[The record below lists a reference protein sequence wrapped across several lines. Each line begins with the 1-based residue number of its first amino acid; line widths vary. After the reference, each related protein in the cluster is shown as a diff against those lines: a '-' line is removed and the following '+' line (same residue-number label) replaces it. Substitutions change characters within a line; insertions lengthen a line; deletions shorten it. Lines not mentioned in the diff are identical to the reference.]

1 MTQSNNGLPQPGSKL
16 LRTWLSW
23 PRNIK
28 PLARPIALAEVCP
41 EPPDPDELAHWGR
54 VELLDDNLVV
64 LHRDGTR
71 TYRTH
76 YIAALH
82 GAEDLREWE
91 EFNVVYRR
99 RLRRPKVI
107 RSVLRLPDG
116 SVKKAKVLDRQIDAA
131 GNRLITGTHTHL
143 RPGVIL
149 DHEIQ
154 DDHFKR
160 DPIGAAAWGEF
171 FLRTRWPCV
180 RRRLT
185 VAIAKPFELLVKL
198 HHGASEPV
206 PSQHGRYRV
215 YQWELSNTEGV
226 EVDHWTPPPR
236 DFCPWIDYSTLPS
249 WRPLTDYYLKELD
262 PDHVKGFV
270 IDGKSMEIVKDAATD
285 EQRLT
290 KVYCHVARDVR
301 YGRPAREME
310 NRIVRSGM
318 RMAEDL
324 QGDCKDKSALM
335 VAMLRKMN
343 IAAHVAAVVTRQH
356 GGGPFLPG
364 PRFDH
369 AVVLAEVGGKNYWLD
384 AAAGPFSMGVIPH
397 DDQGA
402 VALLVREGQAE
413 FQLVPPAQPSDHGLC
428 RRCTATLDEDGTYR
442 YSVRGE
448 YIGEQAAMMRA
459 RLLDRTDEFCARL
472 IQQMEAEVVPGAQVT
487 NVAFDG
493 IEDLTGNVVVRCDVT
508 LPRLARRIKDLILL
522 RVPWSD
528 PLEERGPLAAAERKI
543 PLIPPPTSFTD
554 EEHEITLPDGYA
566 AYGLPYH
573 CPETCAWSTYQC
585 SVEQR
590 GGVLVCRRVLQHG
603 SVEKTIPTER
613 FAEFKR
619 YWSACSKSD
628 TVDVVLFKGGE
639 LKT

>member
-1 MTQSNNGLPQPGSKL
+1 MTQLNQTLPQPGSRL
-16 LRTWLSW
+16 LRTWLSL
-23 PRNIK
+23 PRNLK
-28 PLARPIALAEVCP
+28 PFAKHISLAEVCAQ
-41 EPPDPDELAHWGR
+41 PPDPDELAHWGR
-54 VELLDDNLVV
+54 IELLDDNLVV

-82 GAEDLREWE
+82 GSEDLREWE
-91 EFNVVYRR
+91 EFSVVYRR

-107 RSVLRLPDG
+107 RSALHMPDG
-116 SVKKAKVLDRQIDAA
+116 SVKKAKIWDRQVDAA
-131 GNRLITGTHTHL
+131 GNRVVTGTHSHL
-143 RPGVIL
+143 RPGVVL

-160 DPIGAAAWGEF
+160 DPIGAAIWGEF

-185 VAIAKPFELLVKL
+185 VAVARPFELKVNL
-198 HHGASEPV
+198 HHGATGPV
-206 PSQHGRYRV
+206 ALQHRAYRV
-215 YQWELSNTEGV
+215 YQWDLTNTEGV
-226 EVDHWTPPPR
+226 EIDHWAPPPR
-236 DFCPWIDYSTLPS
+236 DYCPWIDYSSLPS

-270 IDGKSMEIVKDAATD
+270 IDGTSMDCVKEACTD

-310 NRIVRSGM
+310 NRVVRSGM
-318 RMAEDL
+318 RVAEDL

-343 IAAHVAAVVTRQH
+343 IRAHVAAVVTRPH
-356 GGGPFLPG
+356 GHGPFLPG

-413 FQLVPPAQPSDHGLC
+413 FQTVPPAQPADHGL
-428 RRCTATLDEDGTYR
+428 RRKCTATLDEDGTYR
-442 YSVRGE
+442 YGVRSE
-448 YIGEQAAMMRA
+448 YIGEQAAAMRA

-472 IQQMEAEVVPGAQVT
+472 IQQMEAEVVPGAIVS
-487 NVAFDG
+487 NVSFEG
-493 IEDLTGNVVVRCDVT
+493 IDDLTGNVIIKCDVA
-508 LPRLARRIKDLILL
+508 LPGLGRRIKDLILL
-522 RVPWSD
+522 RIPWSD
-528 PLEERGPLAAAERKI
+528 LLEERGPLAAAERKI

-554 EEHEITLPDGYA
+554 EEHDIALPEEYV

-573 CPETCAWSTYQC
+573 CEETCAWSTYRC
-585 SVEQR
+585 NVEQR
-590 GGVLVCRRVLQHG
+590 GGVLVCSRLIQHG
-603 SVEKTIPTER
+603 SDQKLVPTDR
-613 FAEFKR
+613 FPEFKR
-619 YWSACSKSD
+619 YWAACSKSD
-628 TVDVVLFKGGE
+628 TVDVVLFKGN
-639 LKT
+639 LLT